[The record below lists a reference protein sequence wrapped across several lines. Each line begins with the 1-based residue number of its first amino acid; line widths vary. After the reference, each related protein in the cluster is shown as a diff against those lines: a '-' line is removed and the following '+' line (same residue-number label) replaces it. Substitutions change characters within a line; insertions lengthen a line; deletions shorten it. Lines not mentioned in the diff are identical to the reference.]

1 MELIRRLGGQVAMS
15 AFGLAVVLAC
25 LTTAIG
31 QLTSVADFY
40 ESTRLFKGKVSYQ
53 TLFIIAAVISAAVA
67 TLGLDTIIALAA
79 PIFSLAYAPCLVLML
94 LGILQDV
101 IPNDGGF
108 KGAMFLTI
116 IEAFFE
122 MLQAYINSP
131 ALGSLLDKLPFYSQ
145 GFGWV
150 APAAIG
156 LIAGILVFPR
166 VGGKSLPKEG

>member
-1 MELIRRLGGQVAMS
+1 M
-15 AFGLAVVLAC
+15 
-25 LTTAIG
+25 
-31 QLTSVADFY
+31 
-40 ESTRLFKGKVSYQ
+40 
-53 TLFIIAAVISAAVA
+53 ISAGVA
-67 TLGLDTIIALAA
+67 TLGLDTIISLAA

-108 KGAMFLTI
+108 KGAMLLTI

-131 ALGSLLDKLPFYSQ
+131 GLGKVLGFLPFYSQ

-150 APAAIG
+150 APAVIG
-156 LIAGILVFPR
+156 LIAGILIFPR
-166 VGGKSLPKEG
+166 VGGVSLPKEKTV